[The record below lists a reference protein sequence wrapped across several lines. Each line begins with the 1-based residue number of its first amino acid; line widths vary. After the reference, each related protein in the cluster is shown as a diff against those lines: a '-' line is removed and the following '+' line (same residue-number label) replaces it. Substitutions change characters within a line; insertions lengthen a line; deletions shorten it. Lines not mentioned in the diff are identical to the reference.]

1 MQAEAMQKQ
10 RTTSKTKSYICRIL
24 LLLGVLL
31 LAVGLWY
38 GVQGYQMYRNALA
51 ETPIAEK
58 TAAIEQQESFVPY
71 DALPQIYVDAVI
83 SVEDQR
89 FFSHSGVDISAM
101 IRALWNDLRT
111 RSFAEGGSTISQQ
124 LAKNQY
130 FTQEKTLQRKLAEMF
145 LAHAWEQVCEKQEL
159 VNTIYFGD
167 GYTGISEAAEGY
179 FHTTPQ
185 QLTDYEV
192 VLLAGLPNAPSAY
205 ALQEHADL
213 AEQRMQQVLKAMVAN
228 QKLTQSEANEIL
240 QEKL

>member
-1 MQAEAMQKQ
+1 M
-10 RTTSKTKSYICRIL
+10 
-24 LLLGVLL
+24 
-31 LAVGLWY
+31 
-38 GVQGYQMYRNALA
+38 
-51 ETPIAEK
+51 
-58 TAAIEQQESFVPY
+58 EQQESFVPY

-130 FTQEKTLQRKLAEMF
+130 FTQEKTLQRKLGDICF
-145 LAHAWEQVCEKQEL
+145 Y
-159 VNTIYFGD
+159 VNGD

-185 QLTDYEV
+185 QLTDYEAV
-192 VLLAGLPNAPSAY
+192 MLAGLPNAPSAY

-213 AEQRMQQVLKAMVAN
+213 AEQRMQQVLQAMVAN

-240 QEKL
+240 QEKS